1 MTNTPQPQN
10 TGFTIPYGES
20 VPFPV
25 NHSLKQEVVIQISSE
40 FTSTLIEYM
49 LTQHISFHLS
59 FKLSPQ
65 ESNVA
70 GVSTNEYNQVEE
82 VSILDNTARSAI
94 SPTCNNASATKW
106 QSKEISILEAV
117 SRKYFEKDFEQMP
130 PTEAQIA
137 AEFGISLAK
146 FKSAFKVKYRKP
158 FYQVYMI
165 KRMEYAAKL
174 LKNGYKAVEVSKLVG
189 YGEKSCIKFNK
200 MFQKHFGITPKKY
213 QLLHIGRINRR

>member
-20 VPFPV
+20 VPLPV
-25 NHSLKQEVVIQISSE
+25 NHSSKQEVVIQVSSE

-65 ESNVA
+65 ESNVDA
-70 GVSTNEYNQVEE
+70 VPTNKYNQIEE
-82 VSILDNTARSAI
+82 VSIIDNTATSEI
-94 SPTCNNASATKW
+94 SPPCNNALATKW
-106 QSKEISILEAV
+106 RSKEISIVETV
-117 SRKYFEKDFEQMP
+117 YRKYFEKGFEQMP

-158 FYQVYMI
+158 FYQVYMD
-165 KRMEYAAKL
+165 KRMEHAAKL

-200 MFQKHFGITPKKY
+200 MFQKYFGITPKKY
-213 QLLHIGRINRR
+213 QLRHIGRIDRS